1 MLMKRTEVYI
11 DLPTYQKA
19 KAVASLSGQT
29 LSGLIRTSLSGRV
42 NDKRMVNSLE
52 LLANLSK
59 KFRPLKGTPRDLSAN
74 LDKYLY
80 DPANN

>member
-1 MLMKRTEVYI
+1 MKRTQVYI
-11 DLPTYQKA
+11 DFPTYQKA
-19 KAVASLSGQT
+19 KAIANLSGGT
-29 LSGLIRTSLSGRV
+29 MSDLIRESLASRV
-42 NDKRMVNSLE
+42 NDKKLINSLE

-59 KFRPLKGTPRDLSAN
+59 KFKPLPGTPRDLSVN